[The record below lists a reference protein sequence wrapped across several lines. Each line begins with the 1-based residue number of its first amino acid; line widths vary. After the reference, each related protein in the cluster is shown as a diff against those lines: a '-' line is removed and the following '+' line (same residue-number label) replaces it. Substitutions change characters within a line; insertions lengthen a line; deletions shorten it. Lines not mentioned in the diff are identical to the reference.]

1 MFISLV
7 YYFYFLRNNF
17 FFQTFLAHHADLR
30 LLNYNKQDWK
40 QNSTTK
46 VIEINTEEELL
57 KNNPRA
63 EPLKIKTST
72 ISLIPTPF
80 VIKILGSVNYIL
92 IGLTWRSARLHL
104 ELYTGWCKKLL
115 IIGKNLSFSQKKKI
129 KNNWWFLNMVIK
141 CNVWYPLDSSNTLDV
156 SNTIQWK
163 MILYWCGAWQFK
175 IYITL

>member
-1 MFISLV
+1 ML
-7 YYFYFLRNNF
+7 
-17 FFQTFLAHHADLR
+17 
-30 LLNYNKQDWK
+30 LLNYNKRDWK

-57 KNNPRA
+57 ANSPRA

-72 ISLIPTPF
+72 ISLIPMLF

-92 IGLTWRSARLHL
+92 IGLTWRSARFHL

-115 IIGKNLSFSQKKKI
+115 IIGKILSFSQKKKR

-141 CNVWYPLDSSNTLDV
+141 CNTRDV

-163 MILYWCGAWQFK
+163 MILYWCGARQFK